1 MGQLISATFT
11 LHTISMKIFLLL
23 GFFSGTV
30 HMHTSSLWPMSSVP
44 MSSVP
49 MSSVPVSSVPMS
61 SVPVSYEPI
70 HYPALSSG
78 YSREKTVC
86 QTISAELR
94 CDCAACQFKESKE
107 YQRNLCSACERCSE
121 MGYPFTSPTS
131 GFKHCSC
138 IGGCSSKNGF
148 LPPGHTYCVG
158 CECSN

>member
-11 LHTISMKIFLLL
+11 LQTISMKIFLLL

-49 MSSVPVSSVPMS
+49 VSSVCN
-61 SVPVSYEPI
+61 
-70 HYPALSSG
+70 YPALSSG

-94 CDCAACQFKESKE
+94 CDCAACQFKESEE

-138 IGGCSSKNGF
+138 IGGCSSGNMF
-148 LPPGHTYCVG
+148 LKPGHTYCVG

>member
-11 LHTISMKIFLLL
+11 LQTISMKIFLLL
-23 GFFSGTV
+23 
-30 HMHTSSLWPMSSVP
+30 
-44 MSSVP
+44 
-49 MSSVPVSSVPMS
+49 
-61 SVPVSYEPI
+61 
-70 HYPALSSG
+70 
-78 YSREKTVC
+78 EKTVC

-94 CDCAACQFKESKE
+94 CDCAACQFKESVQ

-138 IGGCSSKNGF
+138 IGGCSSENMF
-148 LPPGHTYCVG
+148 LKPGHTYCVG